1 MKMYEVVKDLD
12 LDGPSTD
19 EGTAI
24 DLSDSAVKHPFKPGA
39 SVVAVGLVVGWQEAE
54 QDGVVLYLEG
64 SENET
69 TDYTTLLT
77 LNSSNMP
84 MVMAEIVLPTYI
96 RTRMASPTA
105 ADGRA
110 SIYLLGN

>member
-1 MKMYEVVKDLD
+1 MKIYEVVKDLD
-12 LDGPSTD
+12 LDGPSTS

-24 DLSDSAVKHPFKPGA
+24 DLSDSAVKHPFKPG
-39 SVVAVGLVVGWQEAE
+39 STVVAVGTVVGWSEAE

-64 SENET
+64 SESED

-84 MVMAEIVLPTYI
+84 LVMDEIVLPTYI

-110 SIYLLGN
+110 SIYLIGN